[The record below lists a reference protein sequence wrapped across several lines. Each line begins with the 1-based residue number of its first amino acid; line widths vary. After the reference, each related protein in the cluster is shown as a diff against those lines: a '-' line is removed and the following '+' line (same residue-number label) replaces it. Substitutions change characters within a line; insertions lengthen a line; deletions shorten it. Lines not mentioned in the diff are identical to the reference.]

1 MTTAST
7 KSVPA
12 PVVCPPRERNTAIA
26 ALVLALFV
34 ALVLCIAAWLA
45 SARAGDA
52 AGGGALVGQTPGSG
66 GGPGT
71 GVEGDGPGAGLSGT
85 GRGRDGTG
93 DAPPRGVPEGG
104 AAETTTDAERI
115 AAAAA
120 PPVEPPKFGFTRP
133 EAPPTPVET
142 PQPAPAPSGVADGGG
157 APGHSGAGKGGTGT
171 EFMGVRTAANRV
183 VYVIDQSGSMAGLR
197 FAHTTLEL
205 RRSIE
210 RLPTEGAFLV
220 VFFNTSAI
228 PMPPGRLVPATQRNK
243 SDGVDWIRQQTVG
256 GGTDPTQAL
265 EVALREPRPDAIFL
279 MTDGEF
285 SPGPVFAVI
294 NQLNADRKVSINT
307 IGFHSRA
314 AEAVLK
320 QIAAENRGD
329 YTYIP
334 PPSTP

>member
-1 MTTAST
+1 M
-7 KSVPA
+7 
-12 PVVCPPRERNTAIA
+12 A
-26 ALVLALFV
+26 ALFLALLA

-45 SARAGDA
+45 SARAGLGE
-52 AGGGALVGQTPGSG
+52 GGGTVAGQTPGRG
-66 GGPGT
+66 GGDGT
-71 GVEGDGPGAGLSGT
+71 GVAGDGPGAGAEGE
-85 GRGRDGTG
+85 GRGRDGAG
-93 DAPPRGVPEGG
+93 DGPPRGDPDGG
-104 AAETTTDAERI
+104 DARARLATAEPDARSMP
-115 AAAAA
+115 AN
-120 PPVEPPKFGFTRP
+120 EPPAFGFTRP
-133 EAPPTPVET
+133 DAPPEPVLP
-142 PQPAPAPSGVADGGG
+142 PQPAPPPSGVADSDG
-157 APGHSGAGKGGTGT
+157 APGRSGGGKGGTGT
-171 EFMGVRTAANRV
+171 EFMGVRTAASRV

-210 RLPTEGAFLV
+210 RLPADGAFLV
-220 VFFNTSAI
+220 VFFNTAAI
-228 PMPPGRLVPATQRNK
+228 PMPPGRLVPATPRNK

-285 SPGPVFAVI
+285 TADPVFEAI
-294 NQLNADRKVSINT
+294 NRLNADRKVSINT

-320 QIAAENRGD
+320 RIAAENRGD

-334 PPSTP
+334 PPGTP